1 MRKAPVLNWPGP
13 FSPPEESNMI
23 SAIKELAAYYRQHYH
38 VPITLASDACD
49 VIDWNDA
56 GIMIAMPAVTND
68 ANDKAIG
75 ALAFGHNP
83 EFGKQ
88 LSGDLVVIHDL
99 PMVRVAKRSIA
110 FLFLPTN
117 NAATEFARKILEQH
131 LPRMCRT
138 YRHEMRDQLVTSITD
153 CVQDRKK
160 ELQSSIREDSYELE
174 RLSLQLMQLSRKLE
188 SDRQVLRLFEHSA
201 QWIDARCT
209 RTFVDLTKLVPV
221 VYESFRIEDES
232 VIGVT
237 YQIDIDHDGYQYHFD
252 PYEVEV
258 NLRQG
263 KVYITGGT
271 NFNGYIHP
279 HVTDEKGNVC
289 WGNIGHLVSRLAG
302 EMDLF
307 GLFQLVQT
315 FLTTYNENDPYQKIE
330 KWDPDYVEP
339 DEDDEPYCSWCDDY
353 GHEIEDCESCW
364 WCPHCEQY
372 DDHAL
377 EDCPNR
383 PKEETEEESHEL
395 VEQETA

>member
-1 MRKAPVLNWPGP
+1 MNWREP
-13 FSPPEESNMI
+13 FSPPEESHMN

-38 VPITLASDACD
+38 VPITYASDACE
-49 VIDWNDA
+49 VVDWNEA
-56 GIMIAMPAVTND
+56 GILIAMPEVTND
-68 ANDKAIG
+68 ANDKAID
-75 ALAFGHNP
+75 ALAFKYDP

-88 LSGDLVVIHDL
+88 LGGDLVVMHDL
-99 PMVRVAKRSIA
+99 PMVRVGKRSIA
-110 FLFLPTN
+110 FLFLPMN
-117 NAATEFARKILEQH
+117 KAASDLTHKIVEQH

-138 YRHEMRDQLVTSITD
+138 YRHEMRDQLVTSITE

-221 VYESFRIEDES
+221 VYESFRVEDES

-271 NFNGYIHP
+271 EQNGYIHP
-279 HVTDEKGNVC
+279 HITDEKGNVC
-289 WGNIGHLVSRLAG
+289 WGNISHLVSRLAG

-339 DEDDEPYCSWCDDY
+339 DEDDEPYCSYCDDY
-353 GHEIEDCESCW
+353 GHTISECDSCW
-364 WCPHCEQY
+364 WCDHCNDY
-372 DDHAL
+372 VDHDE

-395 VEQETA
+395 VEQEVA